1 MGGRRQYQAK
11 LEEKEKPAVTSAPV
25 IKEEVKGEE
34 PVIQEEEEHEDEK
47 PKRGRKQQQVYR
59 VKGASSVADT
69 TAKEGE
75 AVKEPEEAPEK
86 APKRSKSRPS
96 KPQMV
101 YRRKDEV
108 AEEVKGEEET
118 KEGEEG
124 GDKKKKSR
132 KGD

>member
-1 MGGRRQYQAK
+1 M
-11 LEEKEKPAVTSAPV
+11 EEKEKPAVTSAPV
-25 IKEEVKGEE
+25 IKEEVKAEE

-47 PKRGRKQQQVYR
+47 PKRGRKQQQQVYR

-86 APKRSKSRPS
+86 APKRSKSRPG

-118 KEGEEG
+118 K
-124 GDKKKKSR
+124 
-132 KGD
+132 